1 MAELLGIHVF
11 KRGYKDPVYVA
22 ARQYMALEKSIDQ
35 LKASYKSA
43 ELDGYGEQYKR
54 MILSRIEENRVE
66 MFELE
71 KKFSLD
77 KIEEFKL

>member
-1 MAELLGIHVF
+1 MSELTGVHVF

-35 LKASYKSA
+35 LKESYKTA
-43 ELDGYGEQYKR
+43 EADGYGDQYRK
-54 MILSRIEENRVE
+54 MILARIEENRVE